1 MGLSIDQKLHTFR
14 TTDGTGMYVGRA
26 IKLTRP
32 LLVVKALDVRTWYE
46 GDYTLMSPY
55 RSTEWEPG
63 VEKTEPRMVT
73 TVLNMDCYPGIHT
86 GLHACQNYDRFLE
99 HFGYSDLSPHMIAEN
114 RRMREKYEKGMTGAA
129 WLKSNRYNVIA
140 AESYPFPA
148 VIPAGAKVW
157 IGDNG
162 DIVATELT
170 VYEDLKSI
178 REVYGEISPAISC
191 KQSVGML

>member
-1 MGLSIDQKLHTFR
+1 MCLTPHRSFHPSKKEKIR
-14 TTDGTGMYVGRA
+14 TRYGTYNNRLEVLT
-26 IKLTRP
+26 LTRP
-32 LLVVKALDVRTWYE
+32 IIVFKGLRVYKSWRGNKFRVT
-46 GDYTLMSPY
+46 TLTSPY
-55 RSTEWEPG
+55 KGTQYRFGQT
-63 VEKTEPRMVT
+63 KTANGMSKRIAECDSIFV
-73 TVLNMDCYPGIHT
+73 
-86 GLHACQNYDRFLE
+86 GLHALRTKKNFRTYFNTCGLNTIDDR
-99 HFGYSDLSPHMIAEN
+99 
-114 RRMREKYEKGMTGAA
+114 
-129 WLKSNRYNVIA
+129 SNVTYLNGGI
-140 AESYPFPA
+140 YPFPA

>member
-1 MGLSIDQKLHTFR
+1 MCLTPHRSFHPSKKEKIR
-14 TTDGTGMYVGRA
+14 TRYGTYNNRLEVLT
-26 IKLTRP
+26 LTRP
-32 LLVVKALDVRTWYE
+32 IIVFKGLRPYKSWRGNMCRVT
-46 GDYTLMSPY
+46 TLTSPY
-55 RSTEWEPG
+55 KGTQYSFGQT
-63 VEKTEPRMVT
+63 KTANGMAKCIPECDSIFV
-73 TVLNMDCYPGIHT
+73 
-86 GLHACQNYDRFLE
+86 GLHALRTKKNFRTYFNTFGLNTIDDRSNFTYQN
-99 HFGYSDLSPHMIAEN
+99 G
-114 RRMREKYEKGMTGAA
+114 
-129 WLKSNRYNVIA
+129 VIYA
-140 AESYPFPA
+140 FPA